1 MERCLFYKALR
12 HTNQIHADR
21 KMPAGHMGSQTHKSK
36 NARHRYRTNLQTD
49 GQIDKKIRYVDCD
62 VKE

>member
-1 MERCLFYKALR
+1 MDNFDRLKKVDGKMFVLQALK

-36 NARHRYRTNLQTD
+36 NARHRYRTNLQTN
-49 GQIDKKIRYVDCD
+49 
-62 VKE
+62 